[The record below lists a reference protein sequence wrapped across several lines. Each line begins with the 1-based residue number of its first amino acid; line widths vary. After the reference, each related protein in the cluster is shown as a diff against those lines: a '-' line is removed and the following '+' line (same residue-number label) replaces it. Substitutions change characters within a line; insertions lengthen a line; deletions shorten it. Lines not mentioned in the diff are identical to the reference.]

1 MEAQR
6 RNAPFEIVAPWAPR
20 YHRCLVIAC
29 HATGRKPTMSRRK
42 RQRRLEERYG
52 SQLTPWMAGS
62 LGLGVLLMLALYLA
76 TMPL

>member
-1 MEAQR
+1 
-6 RNAPFEIVAPWAPR
+6 
-20 YHRCLVIAC
+20 
-29 HATGRKPTMSRRK
+29 MSRRK